1 MLDICWISENKLC
14 ITHMGCYVTLDS
26 LTCERFGMLSDDFT
40 DEAVQI
46 GAFSDTESE
55 RNCVWKL

>member
-1 MLDICWISENKLC
+1 
-14 ITHMGCYVTLDS
+14 MGCYVTLDS
-26 LTCERFGMLSDDFT
+26 LTCERFGMLNDDFM